1 MNNQT
6 ERVDQSINLEKF
18 VPEALIGQ
26 RYQKVDTAWT
36 MWEVIAITRDLG
48 NIRHCRI
55 VDVNDRS
62 ISKLISEETLTDRK
76 FYKLVI

>member
-1 MNNQT
+1 LDNAT
-6 ERVDQSINLEKF
+6 RRSARHGPV
-18 VPEALIGQ
+18 
-26 RYQKVDTAWT
+26 
-36 MWEVIAITRDLG
+36 WEVIAIARDLG